1 MIVMIPP
8 NGATAEGTRAFQK
21 KQASSIHADKFKAL
35 QDWQASG
42 IGLGTYLGNYDD
54 ATDALYEEAIENALG
69 LGVNVIDTAINY
81 RCQRS
86 ERTIGGCLKK
96 LFQSKKIHRSQ
107 VIVATKGGFV
117 PFDGSPPSNM
127 ESYIH
132 DNWIKTGIVKEEDIV
147 SSCHCL
153 APAYIQNQINQS
165 LKNLMLDTI
174 DIYYLHNPETQLAKV
189 DEDQFYER
197 LKGAFECLEENVQK
211 GKIQYYGLAT
221 WNAFRESVG
230 RAESISLE
238 KVVQCAEK
246 AGGTSHHFK
255 VIQFPYN
262 MAMLEAM
269 ALAGQTLQGK
279 QYPILSVAYHFGISA
294 MISAPLLQ
302 KQLLDLPSTLLKRIP
317 GSLSPAQKALQFVL
331 STPGVASALVGMKS
345 KKHVEENLGVLG
357 ESNWD
362 SQTLQQVCDLLVSR

>member
-1 MIVMIPP
+1 MSIMIPP

-21 KQASSIHADKFKAL
+21 KLASSIHADKFRVL
-35 QDWQASG
+35 LDWQASG

-54 ATDALYEEAIENALG
+54 TDDALYESAIEQALL

-86 ERTIGGCLKK
+86 ERTIGRGLKK

-107 VIVATKGGFV
+107 IIVATKGGFI

-127 ESYIH
+127 ESYIR
-132 DNWIKTGIVKEEDIV
+132 DNWIKTGIVNEEDVV

-153 APAYIQNQINQS
+153 TPAYLQNQIDQS
-165 LKNLMLDTI
+165 LKNLGLDTI
-174 DIYYLHNPETQLAKV
+174 DIYYLHNPETQLAKI
-189 DEDQFYER
+189 DEDQFHDR
-197 LKGAFECLEENVQK
+197 LNKAFECLEENVQK

-221 WNAFRESVG
+221 WNAFRESAG
-230 RAESISLE
+230 RGGGISLE
-238 KVVQCAEK
+238 KVMSYAPP
-246 AGGTSHHFK
+246 HFK
-255 VIQFPYN
+255 AIQFPYN

-279 QYPILSVAYHFGISA
+279 LYPILSVAYHFGISA

-362 SQTLQQVCDLLVSR
+362 SQTLQQVCDLLASR